1 MASNSLLNSL
11 QSYLHLTA
19 EREQLVTSNMANVD
33 TPGYRTKDFNFDA
46 AMQEV
51 MDGNASVEP
60 PVRNVSGLPE
70 RPDGNDVSVDRESL
84 LLSQMQLQYQ
94 LGEQLVKDQ
103 FQNILSAIKDEN

>member
-1 MASNSLLNSL
+1 MASNSLLNTL

-60 PVRNVSGLPE
+60 AVQNVSGLPE
-70 RPDGNDVSVDRESL
+70 RPDGNNVSLDRESMV
-84 LLSQMQLQYQ
+84 LSQMQLQYQ
-94 LGEQLVKDQ
+94 LGEQLVKQQ
-103 FQNILSAIKDEN
+103 FQHIISAIKDEN